1 MGLAESSKEVQPWF
15 LSRGLDPLAPAPAV
29 ASARVLA
36 WLRLGEDDLA
46 GDERCR
52 AGDPDE
58 RVLSSSLME
67 EALWSKVSPVRRSS
81 SSASSMWQLLSPS

>member
-1 MGLAESSKEVQPWF
+1 MVLAESSKEVEPWF
-15 LSRGLDPLAPAPAV
+15 FSRGRDPLAPAP

-46 GDERCR
+46 GDDRCR
-52 AGDPDE
+52 AGDPEE
-58 RVLSSSLME
+58 RVLSSSLM

-81 SSASSMWQLLSPS
+81 SSASSMWLLSPS